1 LILLERIEREKVP
14 SRPGEQRKIIKKE
27 GEAMYARVTHLP
39 IKLERVEEAI
49 ELYRKSVVPAAKAQK
64 GFVSL
69 YLLTD
74 RSTGNGMAISFWK
87 TEKDCLANEHNRYYQ
102 EQLAK
107 FLDFFSSPPIRDGYE
122 VTVKA

>member
-1 LILLERIEREKVP
+1 MQRI
-14 SRPGEQRKIIKKE
+14 KE
-27 GEAMYARVTHLP
+27 GEAMYARLTEFN
-39 IKLERVEEAI
+39 IKPEKVEEGI

-64 GFVSL
+64 GFAAV

-74 RSTGNGMAISFWK
+74 RPTGKGMAITFWR
-87 TEKDCLANEHNRYYQ
+87 TERDCLANEHNRYYQ

-107 FLDFFSSPPIRDGYE
+107 FLDFFSSPPIRYGYE

>member
-1 LILLERIEREKVP
+1 
-14 SRPGEQRKIIKKE
+14 
-27 GEAMYARVTHLP
+27 MYARVTHLP

>member
-1 LILLERIEREKVP
+1 
-14 SRPGEQRKIIKKE
+14 
-27 GEAMYARVTHLP
+27 MYARVTDLP
-39 IKLERVEEAI
+39 IKPERVEEAI

-64 GFVSL
+64 GFICI

>member
-1 LILLERIEREKVP
+1 
-14 SRPGEQRKIIKKE
+14 
-27 GEAMYARVTHLP
+27 MYARVTVLN
-39 IKLERVEEAI
+39 IKAERIKEAI
-49 ELYRKSVVPAAKAQK
+49 ELYRNSVVPAAKAQK
-64 GFVSL
+64 GFVCL

-74 RSTGNGMAISFWK
+74 VPTGNGMAVSFWK

-107 FLDFFSSPPIRDGYE
+107 FLDFYSSPPTRDGYE

>member
-1 LILLERIEREKVP
+1 LIFLTGIERDRVSVRSGKP
-14 SRPGEQRKIIKKE
+14 RKTKRKE
-27 GEAMYARVTHLP
+27 GETMYARVTYLP
-39 IKLERVEEAI
+39 IKPEKVEEGI